1 MVERIEKVTRVKG
14 VDYDVS
20 RPFERKEGYG
30 DGTGKDSAF
39 RQMLKKQMEKNTS
52 ENAPIAEAYAVDIQR
67 ATQSLFY
74 KDGLNLRVLG
84 KDVYGG

>member
-1 MVERIEKVTRVKG
+1 MVERIEKVNRVKG
-14 VDYDVS
+14 VDYDVN

-74 KDGLNLRVLG
+74 QDGLNLRVLG

>member
-1 MVERIEKVTRVKG
+1 MVDRIEKVTKVKG
-14 VDYDVS
+14 VSYDIG

>member
-1 MVERIEKVTRVKG
+1 
-14 VDYDVS
+14 
-20 RPFERKEGYG
+20 
-30 DGTGKDSAF
+30 
-39 RQMLKKQMEKNTS
+39 MLKKQMEKNTS

>member
-1 MVERIEKVTRVKG
+1 MVERIEKVNRVKG
-14 VDYDVS
+14 VDYDVN

-30 DGTGKDSAF
+30 DGTGKDSAI
-39 RQMLKKQMEKNTS
+39 RQKLKKQREKNTS

>member
-1 MVERIEKVTRVKG
+1 MVERIEKVNRVKG
-14 VDYDVS
+14 VDYDVN

-30 DGTGKDSAF
+30 DGTSKDSAF

>member
-30 DGTGKDSAF
+30 DGTGRNGTF
-39 RQMLKKQMEKNTS
+39 QQMLNKLMIKNTA
-52 ENAPIAEAYAVDIQR
+52 ETAPVADAYTVDIQR

-84 KDVYGG
+84 KDLYGG